1 MYIGGKYHLPLFLY
15 ESMANLVAYILIVWV
30 LNYYNWLRPGT
41 TAGIYVLYYGIIREG
56 MEPLRDGNSY
66 TIYKVIAAF
75 YIVTGVFMIA
85 LFEFILKLDFSV
97 YKIPAFRNEKLAKV
111 FYFIIYEEKNKY
123 VEPVN
128 ILEEKKAK
136 KGNWFLNL
144 FKFKKKNKD
153 QQETIST
160 N

>member
-1 MYIGGKYHLPLFLY
+1 MFL
-15 ESMANLVAYILIVWV
+15 LL
-30 LNYYNWLRPGT
+30 LKL
-41 TAGIYVLYYGIIREG
+41 
-56 MEPLRDGNSY
+56 
-66 TIYKVIAAF
+66 
-75 YIVTGVFMIA
+75 
-85 LFEFILKLDFSV
+85 LKLDFSV

-128 ILEEKKAK
+128 ILEDKKAK